1 MARKRAADVAPKKE
15 PGKMPQGMYFDDE
28 RGYYV
33 KRFNVEG
40 KRYTVYGRTKR
51 ECADK
56 ETEKRQK
63 IKEGGYIKNSA
74 ITLNDYFEEWKSRR
88 ERQVK
93 GATLFSYSV
102 NYEKHIRKEIGNRKV
117 QKLERREI
125 LGLIGRVAK
134 SSGVAAANHVKI
146 LLNQIFKSALYDE
159 IISSN
164 PVEHIPNMKMNRER
178 PIRETTHRA
187 LTETEIETF
196 LSACKNSWYYQ
207 FFRLMLA
214 TGMRCGEC
222 GALTWNDIDYVGGVI
237 HVSHTI
243 TRDSKG
249 TWTIGTTP
257 KTEKSKRDIP
267 MNAEIRDILQSQ
279 RANEEAI
286 RGNVISLHSSI
297 FTTEKGTFVTSNIL
311 TSIITSICNKV
322 AKAGGDLKP
331 FSSHALRDTFA
342 SMAYKKGVPMNVIKE
357 LMGHSSYAMTAD
369 LYGHIYDEQKKDA
382 MEIMSV

>member
-164 PVEHIPNMKMNRER
+164 PVEHIPNMKMN
-178 PIRETTHRA
+178 
-187 LTETEIETF
+187 
-196 LSACKNSWYYQ
+196 
-207 FFRLMLA
+207 
-214 TGMRCGEC
+214 
-222 GALTWNDIDYVGGVI
+222 
-237 HVSHTI
+237 
-243 TRDSKG
+243 
-249 TWTIGTTP
+249 
-257 KTEKSKRDIP
+257 
-267 MNAEIRDILQSQ
+267 
-279 RANEEAI
+279 
-286 RGNVISLHSSI
+286 
-297 FTTEKGTFVTSNIL
+297 
-311 TSIITSICNKV
+311 
-322 AKAGGDLKP
+322 
-331 FSSHALRDTFA
+331 
-342 SMAYKKGVPMNVIKE
+342 
-357 LMGHSSYAMTAD
+357 
-369 LYGHIYDEQKKDA
+369 
-382 MEIMSV
+382 